1 MLPVKFAGG
10 TAQLALEKLV
20 TNTPSAVVIVRVK
33 LIVVPQTKVGEVL
46 NSKGTVLF
54 ALLPCAILGYG
65 EFGCSTLTPGVVV
78 DRTADTFVAPA
89 QPAFFRSTVRE
100 LHSSPLMTVSPLPPD
115 TVLELMANFG
125 EPFKQVL

>member
-46 NSKGTVLF
+46 NSKGTVLV
-54 ALLPCAILGYG
+54 ALLPCGTFGYG
-65 EFGCSTLTPGVVV
+65 EFGCSMLTPGVVV
-78 DRTADTFVAPA
+78 DKTADTFVAPA
-89 QPAFFRSTVRE
+89 QPPFFTSTTSA
-100 LHSSPLMTVSPLPPD
+100 LPSLALMTVSPLPPD
-115 TVLELMANFG
+115 TVLELTLNFG
-125 EPFKQVL
+125 VPFKQVL